1 MQREKSPVWSV
12 ESKDSGRERE
22 GKQVITSGAA
32 LWQIIIL
39 KQEEDQPNTANLC
52 NSAGLH
58 LSVTGTLQPDEPLPL
73 DKL

>member
-1 MQREKSPVWSV
+1 MQREKSPVWSA

-22 GKQVITSGAA
+22 GKQVITRGAA
-32 LWQIIIL
+32 LWRIIIL

-58 LSVTGTLQPDEPLPL
+58 LSVTGTLQPEKPLPL